1 MKANACYRIRVCC
14 TCSELCVC
22 VLHNCTAVL
31 CLSSEMLCCVYKSNS
46 MLLSTCGAAAVME
59 LQIPASAAYS

>member
-1 MKANACYRIRVCC
+1 MKANACYRILVCC

-22 VLHNCTAVL
+22 YITGTAVL
-31 CLSSEMLCCVYKSNS
+31 CISSELLCCVYKSNS